1 MNTSIFYVM
10 YHQLLNV
17 TLSKCVNITFIP
29 NCKLVYLWIIF
40 TGGFDGTSNVLA
52 GKLYSIP
59 VKGTHA
65 HAYVTS
71 FSDLT
76 ELKNKVIMVTMMR
89 YDILCVNLHYN
100 FIT

>member
-1 MNTSIFYVM
+1 MNTAIFYVGC
-10 YHQLLNV
+10 YQLLTV
-17 TLSKCVNITFIP
+17 TLCKCVNITLIP

-52 GKLYSIP
+52 GKLYNIP

-71 FSDLT
+71 FSDLS
-76 ELKNKVIMVTMMR
+76 ELKTKVIMVTIMR
-89 YDILCVNLHYN
+89 YDTLYVNLPYN
-100 FIT
+100 LIM